1 MSGHLR
7 QVIGPTRHRLKN
19 LLEAANSEKY
29 KKFVAIDPKVS
40 HGENVL
46 TMRQQ
51 IFELKTLIERIRS
64 AINILDIKN
73 KEWGEFMQS
82 LVGDAR
88 LAEEDIYHTF
98 TEGAGDNNFISIS
111 LAASDKVIQLEMQ
124 KEELEYTLHNYETD
138 SLTSRGDT
146 KSEIKSEASSE
157 SSDAL
162 ATYRPPSQWEAPR
175 SRVSSVPN
183 FLSQNPGGNTTLNNG
198 QGLTPAKGSAPEM
211 PMQTNTDVNNGQGL
225 NPAPGIAPG
234 MLRQRNNAVTPA
246 DLNQGRNQMQS
257 PAVLS
262 RIKLPKIEL
271 KPFFG
276 EEAKFKSFWD
286 IFEVAVHHQTNLA
299 DVEKFSYLQGLLKG
313 SAARL
318 IDGLDLTNENYAVAI
333 SMLLQRFGKTRQS
346 KQSLYLKL
354 EQLQCPSYKIVDQ
367 QTTLEEVQRIL
378 RQLTAIKEDINQ
390 PSLIRQV
397 LHKFP
402 LVTVTRIEEMRNSD
416 ADWTMDEL
424 LQFLNS
430 AISTRSRAIL
440 SSGVSEG
447 RMDKKTAMY
456 NKGSATNFHKGK
468 GSKFHTGGNNT
479 QNATT
484 TLTANGSSNV
494 GNKGN
499 FFKPKNPCT
508 FCDSLEHFSDKC
520 DRFKTIHERTECA
533 KNRNLCLICL
543 KAGHNSSNCTLQS
556 KLKPCYYCQS
566 KTHKSAMCPLQ
577 FAPTNKANTNN
588 KYGQKPQAKANLT
601 GQKGQNGSRN
611 VSSRQHASN
620 FTTSNPNFVE
630 PKNDAKGYESDQ
642 GTLSSPC
649 VSNKVLP
656 TKTMLLT
663 ANVTIFNPNNPN
675 KSVTVRAFLDSG
687 SQNSFV
693 SSWVQK
699 QLCIKP
705 NFSQVLSV
713 LTFGSEKAKQIPSD
727 HLSFNIMLQNG
738 IALQIG
744 AYSIPCLTAKLKREA
759 VCKQDLEVL
768 SAYPEHYFADSVPE
782 TTDEFY
788 PDLLLGLNCFLK
800 IVQTDH
806 QRILPSGLSLI
817 PSQLGLLLG
826 GVNDLEE
833 KRKSSNNDIMQFH
846 TIVNMM
852 VGEINVLSESDTPF
866 KVVPKMEDMW
876 SLEQLGI
883 QDDPKQSDDDIALA
897 RFNKS
902 IEFKKGRYHLA
913 WPWVTE
919 NPDLPDNKNLAYK
932 RFRTQVNKLA
942 KDKTL
947 LDGCHNVIQDQL
959 KQEII
964 EPVNDESKVE
974 GMLHYIPHQIVVTPG
989 KTTKYR
995 IVFDA
1000 SSKASRDLKS
1010 LNECLLRGPIL
1021 LPDLA
1026 GTILRFRM
1034 NKYGMIADVCKA
1046 FLQMVLHEDQRDV
1059 TRFYWLKSLEK
1070 KPLLDETNVQVY
1082 KFTRVLFGAKSSP
1095 SMLNLTIN
1103 HHLSQYKTELST
1115 KILQNMYVDNLI
1127 CGYETTNE
1135 GKEFFLTGKQMFKEA
1150 GMYLR
1155 EWYTNNNEVLSSI
1168 PETDQAKQVEKLKVL
1183 GIFWD
1188 PKEDT
1193 LSIAP
1198 YKLKGT
1204 PDTKRKI
1211 VETVATI
1218 FDPLGYFVPV
1228 TIGCKM
1234 LIQEMWR
1241 KKFSWD
1247 DKAPSE
1253 LQEKFK
1259 MMITS
1264 MNGFHEIKIPRYI
1277 CVANGLR
1284 KETTFELMCFTD
1296 GSSSAYG
1303 AVVYLIAKNNNKI
1316 ESNMVMA
1323 KSRLIPMKGMTI
1335 PRTELMGVLVGV
1347 RLLKF
1352 VVEQLKVT
1360 IHSQILWTDST
1371 CVLYWI
1377 SSSKKQPM
1385 FVENRLT
1392 EIKKHRNTTFKYIKS
1407 EENPADF
1414 TTKPLTLE
1422 EFKNQQEFWF
1432 KGPSF
1437 LRKPKENW
1445 PQYEK
1450 PEITPELIDQFEVE
1464 AKPPKALPENALV
1477 FAVAEEN
1484 ENFRMMFLNR
1494 FSKLSSLLQCTFFVL
1509 HFLKIMIWSKLSDAS
1524 KLKYPK
1530 LNAIFKNSVTY
1541 YWEKVVQKEAFGDIF
1556 EALKNKKANSMVKQM
1571 NLFLGKNGLI
1581 RLKGRLAESSLSY
1594 DAQHPILMPNN
1605 HKFVELLMKD
1615 RHEKLKHVGKET
1627 VLASLRQKYWI
1638 THARNAIKNV
1648 IKKCTKCKKY
1658 KGPPYK
1664 LPEMPNLPESRLLP
1678 CQPFQNT
1685 GIDYFGPITIKV
1697 HQVAT
1702 KIWGCIFVCFVTR
1715 AIHLE
1720 FVSNLSSIGFLNALR
1735 RFISRRGRP
1744 SQLLSDNATT
1754 FKGAEKAIHEAWKQA
1769 ITHEDTVSYCANE
1782 EIKWKFISELS
1793 PWKGGLY
1800 ERLIGLVKIMLK
1812 QAIGRCQPKL
1822 EDFMT
1827 LLCETESIINSRP
1840 LSKISEDPNDPF
1852 QILRPIDFLHPTWSN
1867 WHRSF
1872 GTKS

>member
-19 LLEAANSEKY
+19 LLEVAESEKY
-29 KKFVAIDPKVS
+29 TKFVAIDPKVS
-40 HGENVL
+40 HEENVL
-46 TMRQQ
+46 AMRQQ
-51 IFELKTLIERIRS
+51 IFELKTLVERIRS
-64 AINILDIKN
+64 AIHILESKN
-73 KEWGEFMQS
+73 KEWGEFIQS

-88 LAEEDIYHTF
+88 LAEEDIYHSF

-111 LAASDKVIQLEMQ
+111 LTASDKAIQLEMQ
-124 KEELEYTLHNYETD
+124 KDELEYTLHNYETD
-138 SLTSRGDT
+138 SQTSRGDT
-146 KSEIKSEASSE
+146 KSERKSDTSSG
-157 SSDAL
+157 SKDTL
-162 ATYRPPSQWEAPR
+162 ATYQPPSQWEAPR
-175 SRVSSVPN
+175 GRGSTVPN
-183 FLSQNPGGNTTLNNG
+183 FQTQNPVGTSLLYNG
-198 QGLTPAKGSAPEM
+198 QGLAPAQRNVPEM
-211 PMQTNTDVNNGQGL
+211 PMQGSHG
-225 NPAPGIAPG
+225 
-234 MLRQRNNAVTPA
+234 VTPA
-246 DLNQGRNQMQS
+246 TMRQGQNH
-257 PAVLS
+257 PVIS

-276 EEAKFKSFWD
+276 EESKFKSFWD

-299 DVEKFSYLQGLLKG
+299 EVEKFSYLQGLLKG

-318 IDGLDLTNENYAVAI
+318 IDGLDLTNENYSVAI
-333 SMLLQRFGKTRQS
+333 SMILQRYGKTRQS

-354 EQLQCPSYKIVDQ
+354 EQLQCPSYKIADQ

-390 PSLIRQV
+390 PALIRQV

-402 LVTVTRIEEMRNSD
+402 LVTVTRIEEMRNSEN
-416 ADWTMDEL
+416 DWTMDEL
-424 LQFLNS
+424 LQFLTT

-440 SSGVSEG
+440 SSGISEG
-447 RMDKKTAMY
+447 STDKKNAMY
-456 NKGSATNFHKGK
+456 NKKMSTSFHKGRN
-468 GSKFHTGGNNT
+468 SKSNTGGNIS

-494 GNKGN
+494 GNKGS
-499 FFKPKNPCT
+499 FFKPKNPCN
-508 FCDSLEHFSDKC
+508 FCDSFEHFADKC
-520 DRFKTIHERTECA
+520 DRFKTIHERIECA
-533 KNRNLCLICL
+533 NNRNLCLICL
-543 KAGHNSSNCTLQS
+543 KSGHYSSNCTLQT
-556 KLKPCYYCQS
+556 KLKPCFYCKS
-566 KTHKSAMCPLQ
+566 KGHKSAMCPVQ
-577 FAPTNKANTNN
+577 FASGPKVSTSNP
-588 KYGQKPQAKANLT
+588 YGQKQQTKPNT
-601 GQKGQNGSRN
+601 VGQKSQTKGKGKGN
-611 VSSRQHASN
+611 ATN
-620 FTTSNPNFVE
+620 FTATNTNFSEPND
-630 PKNDAKGYESDQ
+630 DAESEISEQ
-642 GTLSSPC
+642 GGTLSSSC
-649 VSNKVLP
+649 VANKTLP
-656 TKTMLLT
+656 TQSMLLT
-663 ANVTIFNPNNPN
+663 ANVTILNPNNPN
-675 KSVTVRAFLDSG
+675 NSITVRAFLDSG

-699 QLCIKP
+699 HLGLKP

-713 LTFGSEKAKQIPSD
+713 LTFGSEKAKYIPSD
-727 HLSFNIMLQNG
+727 HVSLNIMLQNG
-738 IALQIG
+738 ISLQIG
-744 AYSIPCLTAKLKREA
+744 AYSVPCLTAKLRREA
-759 VCKQDLEVL
+759 VCSLDQEVL
-768 SAYPEHYFADSVPE
+768 NTYPEHYFADSVPKQ
-782 TTDEFY
+782 TDEFY

-826 GVNDLEE
+826 GVNDFDE
-833 KRKSSNNDIMQFH
+833 KRKIANTDTMQFH

-866 KVVPKMEDMW
+866 KVVPQMEDMW

-883 QDDPKQSDDDIALA
+883 KDDPKQSDDDIALA

-1183 GIFWD
+1183 GIFWN

-1422 EFKNQQEFWF
+1422 EFKKQQEFWF

-1484 ENFRMMFLNR
+1484 ENFRMKFLNR

-1571 NLFLGKNGLI
+1571 NLFLGKNGLV

-1685 GIDYFGPITIKV
+1685 GVDYFGPITIKV
-1697 HQVAT
+1697 QQEPT
-1702 KIWGCIFVCFVTR
+1702 KFGDAFLCV
-1715 AIHLE
+1715 
-1720 FVSNLSSIGFLNALR
+1720 LSLGPYI
-1735 RFISRRGRP
+1735 
-1744 SQLLSDNATT
+1744 
-1754 FKGAEKAIHEAWKQA
+1754 
-1769 ITHEDTVSYCANE
+1769 
-1782 EIKWKFISELS
+1782 
-1793 PWKGGLY
+1793 
-1800 ERLIGLVKIMLK
+1800 LIL
-1812 QAIGRCQPKL
+1812 
-1822 EDFMT
+1822 
-1827 LLCETESIINSRP
+1827 
-1840 LSKISEDPNDPF
+1840 F
-1852 QILRPIDFLHPTWSN
+1852 QICQA
-1867 WHRSF
+1867 
-1872 GTKS
+1872 